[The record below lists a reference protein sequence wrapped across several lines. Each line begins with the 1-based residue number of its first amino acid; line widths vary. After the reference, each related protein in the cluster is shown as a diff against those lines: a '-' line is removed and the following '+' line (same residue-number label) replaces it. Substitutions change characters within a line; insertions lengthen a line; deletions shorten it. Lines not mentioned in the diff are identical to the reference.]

1 MLECGEIMGDVI
13 SAARQWHD
21 PRQSLS
27 TVLGLREPAKG
38 PMKGSPSPLLAM
50 LFAVSAFDMQAPR

>member
-21 PRQSLS
+21 PRQSLA

-38 PMKGSPSPLLAM
+38 
-50 LFAVSAFDMQAPR
+50 R

>member
-27 TVLGLREPAKG
+27 TVLGL
-38 PMKGSPSPLLAM
+38 KGSPSPLLAM